1 MFEGNTIS
9 FKDNNVTLLSK
20 SLAILYLASST
31 ISLKQILVL
40 SKMHLIHLEERLHSP
55 KRTLSQLPFVFESN
69 TFFRKR
75 ITPFKETQ
83 PPSIWK
89 GTPVT
94 GRTLF
99 THKFAHPQRLHPL
112 KEKCTSPR
120 NTAHCYHTHIF
131 YQWFVKDTFDKY
143 MMP

>member
-20 SLAILYLASST
+20 NLAILYLASST

-112 KEKCTSPR
+112 KEKMHIPKEYCALLS
-120 NTAHCYHTHIF
+120 YTHFLSMVCKGYI
-131 YQWFVKDTFDKY
+131 
-143 MMP
+143 